1 MMTWIMFLRNSEIQY
16 MANVMKTRRPMTL
29 ALEQPPAPV
38 EQAGFAPGSY
48 FTYTATKVTE
58 NQAPNAVARMPPTR
72 DTM

>member
-1 MMTWIMFLRNSEIQY
+1 